1 MDFLVWCSSQDV
13 FEEEKVP
20 HEAALMER
28 LEKVQE
34 SVGTKSRVDMLSRVQ
49 RHCTPVE
56 DSGFCRAGCG
66 TDTRFQTGKKKA
78 TMPSKNLETEAALL
92 LY

>member
-34 SVGTKSRVDMLSRVQ
+34 SVGTKSRVDAQQGSAPLHTCGRLRILQGWMWD
-49 RHCTPVE
+49 RHEVPDGQE
-56 DSGFCRAGCG
+56 ESYDAF
-66 TDTRFQTGKKKA
+66 
-78 TMPSKNLETEAALL
+78 
-92 LY
+92 